1 MTIDA
6 TIHADDLIDELLADR
21 CPVCSK
27 AEGEDH
33 WGRAGGNAI
42 CSACGRESY
51 LHPMDE
57 LHLGYDGRPWLHK
70 LCNGKLV
77 KT

>member
-1 MTIDA
+1 MSLAASIF
-6 TIHADDLIDELLADR
+6 ADDLIDELLADR
-21 CPVCSK
+21 CRVCSK

-33 WGRAGGNAI
+33 WSRAGGNAI
-42 CSACGRESY
+42 CRTCGLEY
-51 LHPMDE
+51 CLHPMDKA
-57 LHLGYDGRPWLHK
+57 HVGYDGRLWLHR